1 MLKSLADLRL
11 GEKAIIQSFKD
22 EIMSLKFLEMGCLPN
37 MEVEL
42 VQIAPL
48 GDPICIR
55 TPEYQIL
62 MRKAEAA
69 TIVVLKIDENA
80 IPITAN
86 DIILPITLPTIP
98 TIPTVIPISQK

>member
-1 MLKSLADLRL
+1 MLKSLADLQL

-37 MEVEL
+37 MEIEL
-42 VQIAPL
+42 VQIAPF

-55 TPEYQIL
+55 TPDYQIL

-69 TIVVLKIDENA
+69 TIVVLKIDKNA
-80 IPITAN
+80 IPVTAN
-86 DIILPITLPTIP
+86 AIILP
-98 TIPTVIPISQK
+98 TIPTVIPSSQK

>member
-1 MLKSLADLRL
+1 MLKTLADLQL

-55 TPEYQIL
+55 TPDYQIL

-69 TIVVLKIDENA
+69 TIVVLKIDKDA
-80 IPITAN
+80 LPITAN
-86 DIILPITLPTIP
+86 PTVLAN
-98 TIPTVIPISQK
+98 IPTVTPFSQK

>member
-1 MLKSLADLRL
+1 MLKTLADLRL
-11 GEKAIIQSFKD
+11 GEKGVIQSFKD

-55 TPEYQIL
+55 TPDYQIL
-62 MRKAEAA
+62 MRREEAA
-69 TIVVLKIDENA
+69 TIVILK
-80 IPITAN
+80 
-86 DIILPITLPTIP
+86 
-98 TIPTVIPISQK
+98 VSR

>member
-1 MLKSLADLRL
+1 MLKSLADLQL

-55 TPEYQIL
+55 TPDYQIL

-69 TIVVLKIDENA
+69 TIVVLKIDKNA
-80 IPITAN
+80 LQITAN
-86 DIILPITLPTIP
+86 ATILAN
-98 TIPTVIPISQK
+98 IPTVIPFSKK

>member
-1 MLKSLADLRL
+1 MLKSLADLQL

-55 TPEYQIL
+55 TPDYQIL

-69 TIVVLKIDENA
+69 TIVVLKIDKNTH
-80 IPITAN
+80 PITAN
-86 DIILPITLPTIP
+86 ATVLANTLTVS
-98 TIPTVIPISQK
+98 PTVIPFSKK

>member
-1 MLKSLADLRL
+1 MLKSLADLQL

-37 MEVEL
+37 MEIEL

-55 TPEYQIL
+55 TPDYQIL

-69 TIVVLKIDENA
+69 TVVVLKIDENT

-86 DIILPITLPTIP
+86 ATILANTLVVS
-98 TIPTVIPISQK
+98 PTVTPFSKK